1 MKDWNSSMNIQLVKK
16 NNVDQDMLSYEN
28 NLRQHKLKTAG
39 MVVAVIAIIGLC
51 LYGIKISLDHRSY
64 TTCEV
69 VRSFDRADTITTK
82 YTEFLSYVI
91 KYSKDGISCGFRK

>member
-1 MKDWNSSMNIQLVKK
+1 MNIQLVKK
-16 NNVDQDMLSYEN
+16 NNVDQDMLSYEK

-39 MVVAVIAIIGLC
+39 MVVAGIAIIGLC

-82 YTEFLSYVI
+82 HRVSLLCDQI
-91 KYSKDGISCGFRK
+91 QQGWNLLRGFRK

>member
-16 NNVDQDMLSYEN
+16 NNVDQDMLSYEK

-51 LYGIKISLDHRSY
+51 LYGIKISPVSY
-64 TTCEV
+64 THLL
-69 VRSFDRADTITTK
+69 DRV
-82 YTEFLSYVI
+82 LSVLE
-91 KYSKDGISCGFRK
+91 K

>member
-16 NNVDQDMLSYEN
+16 NNVDQDMLSYEK
-28 NLRQHKLKTAG
+28 NLRQHKLKIVG

-51 LYGIKISLDHRSY
+51 LYGIKISLDHRSF

-69 VRSFDRADTITTK
+69 VRSFDRSDR
-82 YTEFLSYVI
+82 LSHRPQ
-91 KYSKDGISCGFRK
+91 SAFCLPPAARGGCSPP

>member
-1 MKDWNSSMNIQLVKK
+1 MNIQLVKK
-16 NNVDQDMLSYEN
+16 NNVDQDMLSYEK

-69 VRSFDRADTITTK
+69 VRYDYNKIHRVSLLCDQIQQGWNLLR
-82 YTEFLSYVI
+82 
-91 KYSKDGISCGFRK
+91 GFRK

>member
-16 NNVDQDMLSYEN
+16 NNVDQDMLSYEK

-51 LYGIKISLDHRSY
+51 LYQNQSGSSFIYHLRSGPQ
-64 TTCEV
+64 
-69 VRSFDRADTITTK
+69 F
-82 YTEFLSYVI
+82 
-91 KYSKDGISCGFRK
+91 

>member
-16 NNVDQDMLSYEN
+16 NNVDQDMMSYEK

-51 LYGIKISLDHRSY
+51 LYDQIQQGWNLLR
-64 TTCEV
+64 
-69 VRSFDRADTITTK
+69 
-82 YTEFLSYVI
+82 
-91 KYSKDGISCGFRK
+91 GFRK

>member
-1 MKDWNSSMNIQLVKK
+1 MNIQLVKK
-16 NNVDQDMLSYEN
+16 NNVDQDMMSYEK

-69 VRSFDRADTITTK
+69 AAVLTEQIRLQQNTQSFS
-82 YTEFLSYVI
+82 LM
-91 KYSKDGISCGFRK
+91 

>member
-1 MKDWNSSMNIQLVKK
+1 MNIQLVKK
-16 NNVDQDMLSYEN
+16 NNVDQDMLSYEK

-69 VRSFDRADTITTK
+69 VRSFDRYDYNKIHRVS
-82 YTEFLSYVI
+82 LLCDQI
-91 KYSKDGISCGFRK
+91 QQGWNLLRGFRK